1 MGEYPL
7 LGMEESMAIGRD
19 IRRRTYAEKAS
30 DELAGLAQRGV
41 CMGGNAF
48 SSVLV
53 AKGQL
58 SDDEMAGAEPFSGAD
73 GAALKAS
80 LARLGYPPED
90 WATLLTVSDAGEP
103 LSPELLREA
112 IAALDPA
119 TLILCDDTASAAVR
133 EAFADELVAIEEL
146 PVAMLE
152 PGYIAYVRGIRTM
165 SLGGFAGALVSPQL
179 KQLMWARLKQLPPL
193 GEPF

>member
-1 MGEYPL
+1 M
-7 LGMEESMAIGRD
+7 
-19 IRRRTYAEKAS
+19 RRRVYVDKTRAEL
-30 DELAGLAQRGV
+30 EGLAARGV
-41 CMGGNAF
+41 RMGGNAF

-90 WATLLTVSDAGEP
+90 WETLLTCDDTDNP

-119 TLILCDDTASAAVR
+119 TVIVCDDEAAAAMR
-133 EAFADELVAIEEL
+133 DAFADELVAIEEL

-152 PGYIAYVRGIRTM
+152 PGYIAYVRGIRVM
-165 SLGGFAGALVSPQL
+165 ALGGFAAALASPQA

>member
-1 MGEYPL
+1 
-7 LGMEESMAIGRD
+7 MAIGRD
-19 IRRRTYAEKAS
+19 MRRRVYVDKTRAEL
-30 DELAGLAQRGV
+30 EGLAARGV
-41 CMGGNAF
+41 RMGGNAF

-53 AKGQL
+53 MKGRL
-58 SDDEMAGAEPFSGAD
+58 TDDELAGATAFSGED
-73 GAALKAS
+73 GRALKAS
-80 LARLGYPPED
+80 LERLGYPPED
-90 WATLLTVSDAGEP
+90 WETLLSCDDAGDP
-103 LSPELLREA
+103 LAPELLREA

-119 TLILCDDTASAAVR
+119 TLILCDDEAAAAMR
-133 EAFADELVAIEEL
+133 DAFADELVAIEEL

>member
-1 MGEYPL
+1 
-7 LGMEESMAIGRD
+7 MAIGRD
-19 IRRRTYAEKAS
+19 MRRRAYVDKTRAEL
-30 DELAGLAQRGV
+30 EGLAARGV
-41 CMGGNAF
+41 RMGGNAF
-48 SSVLV
+48 SSVLF

-58 SDDEMAGAEPFSGAD
+58 TDEERSGADPFSGAD
-73 GAALKAS
+73 GTALKAS

-90 WATLLTVSDAGEP
+90 WETLLTVSDAGEP

-119 TLILCDDTASAAVR
+119 TLILCDDAASAAAR
-133 EAFADELVAIEEL
+133 EAFADELVQMEDL

-152 PGYIAYVRGIRTM
+152 PGYIAYVRGIRMM
-165 SLGGFAGALVSPQL
+165 SLGGFAAALASPQT